1 MPFCRNDGF
10 FVVLF
15 LAALSLPQNRFI
27 QGLATKPTRA
37 GLADPLAP
45 FFGQIKLTS
54 QTMSP
59 TVDVRL
65 SRVNEQVLLAIALVA
80 ASTLLFAACDVGAKF
95 IQNEASAEK
104 IAWWRNLVYVIVA
117 VPFALRREGM
127 AVFRPRH
134 PWLNTLRGLAAI
146 CGSILFLL
154 GLRFQH
160 IPDATAISFVSPVFV
175 MALSIVF
182 LGEVVGARRWLAAL
196 VGFSGV
202 LIIVQPGTSSF
213 HYASIFTLVAAF
225 VGAFSTILTR
235 KAARDSAET
244 MMVWTS
250 VIGLA
255 VTSALVWPELARWS
269 WHEAIFGL
277 AGGLFFTF
285 GQICCVYA
293 YRMAPASLLAPFSY
307 IQMISATAISYLIWD
322 IVPGL
327 PTTVGASLI
336 VASGLYS
343 LHRERLRARRR
354 LAGYDV

>member
-1 MPFCRNDGF
+1 
-10 FVVLF
+10 
-15 LAALSLPQNRFI
+15 
-27 QGLATKPTRA
+27 
-37 GLADPLAP
+37 
-45 FFGQIKLTS
+45 
-54 QTMSP
+54 MSP
-59 TVDVRL
+59 TVDVGL
-65 SRVNEQVLLAIALVA
+65 SRVNEQILLAIALIA

-117 VPFALRREGM
+117 VPFALSREGK

-134 PWLNTLRGLAAI
+134 PWLNVLRGLTAI
-146 CGSILFLL
+146 CGTILFLL
-154 GLRFQH
+154 GLRHQQ

-182 LGEVVGARRWLAAL
+182 LGEIVGARRWLAAL
-196 VGFSGV
+196 VGFIGV

-235 KAARDSAET
+235 KAAHDRAET

-250 VIGLA
+250 VIGLS
-255 VTSALVWPELARWS
+255 VTTVLVWPEIGQTS
-269 WHEAIFGL
+269 WHEFAFGM
-277 AGGLFFTF
+277 AGGVFFAF
-285 GQICCVYA
+285 GQVCCVFA

-307 IQMISATAISYLIWD
+307 LQMISATVLSFAVWD

-327 PTTVGASLI
+327 ATTTGASLI

-343 LHRERLRARRR
+343 LHRERLRARQR
-354 LAGYDV
+354 LMNPGL

>member
-1 MPFCRNDGF
+1 
-10 FVVLF
+10 
-15 LAALSLPQNRFI
+15 
-27 QGLATKPTRA
+27 
-37 GLADPLAP
+37 
-45 FFGQIKLTS
+45 
-54 QTMSP
+54 MSP
-59 TVDVRL
+59 TVDVGL
-65 SRVNEQVLLAIALVA
+65 SRVNEQVLLAIALIA

-117 VPFALRREGM
+117 VPFALRREGR

-134 PWLNTLRGLAAI
+134 PWLNILRGCAAI
-146 CGSILFLL
+146 CGTILFLL
-154 GLRFQH
+154 GLQH
-160 IPDATAISFVSPVFV
+160 QEIPDATAISFVSPVFV

-235 KAARDSAET
+235 KAARDRAET

-250 VIGLA
+250 IIGLS
-255 VTSALVWPELARWS
+255 VTTALVWPEIARTS
-269 WHEAIFGL
+269 LHEFIFGM
-277 AGGLFFTF
+277 AGGLFFAF
-285 GQICCVYA
+285 GQVCCVFA

-307 IQMISATAISYLIWD
+307 LQMISATAVSFVVWG

-327 PTTVGASLI
+327 TTTVGASLI

-343 LHRERLRARRR
+343 LHRERLRARQR
-354 LAGYDV
+354 LMNIEL

>member
-1 MPFCRNDGF
+1 
-10 FVVLF
+10 
-15 LAALSLPQNRFI
+15 
-27 QGLATKPTRA
+27 
-37 GLADPLAP
+37 
-45 FFGQIKLTS
+45 
-54 QTMSP
+54 MSP
-59 TVDVRL
+59 TIDVGL
-65 SRVNEQVLLAIALVA
+65 SRVNEQILLAIALIA

-117 VPFALRREGM
+117 VPFALRREGK

-134 PWLNTLRGLAAI
+134 PWLNVLRGLTAI

-154 GLRFQH
+154 GLRHQQ
-160 IPDATAISFVSPVFV
+160 IPDATAISFVAPVFV

-182 LGEVVGARRWLAAL
+182 LGEIVGVRRWLAAL
-196 VGFSGV
+196 VGFIGV

-235 KAARDSAET
+235 KAARDRAET

-250 VIGLA
+250 VIGLS
-255 VTSALVWPELARWS
+255 VTTVLVWPEIGQTS
-269 WHEAIFGL
+269 WHEFAFGM
-277 AGGLFFTF
+277 AGGVFFAF
-285 GQICCVYA
+285 GQVCCVFA

-307 IQMISATAISYLIWD
+307 MQMISATGLSFVVWG
-322 IVPGL
+322 IVPG
-327 PTTVGASLI
+327 PATTVGASLV

-343 LHRERLRARRR
+343 LHRERLRARQR
-354 LAGYDV
+354 LTNPGL

>member
-1 MPFCRNDGF
+1 M
-10 FVVLF
+10 
-15 LAALSLPQNRFI
+15 
-27 QGLATKPTRA
+27 
-37 GLADPLAP
+37 
-45 FFGQIKLTS
+45 TS

-59 TVDVRL
+59 ATDVGL
-65 SRVNEQVLLAIALVA
+65 SRVNEQVLLAIALIFM
-80 ASTLLFAACDVGAKF
+80 STFLFAACDVGAKF
-95 IQNEASAEK
+95 IQHEASAEK
-104 IAWWRNLVYVIVA
+104 IAWWRNLTYVLVA
-117 VPFALRREGM
+117 VPFALRREGR

-134 PWLNTLRGLAAI
+134 PGLNILRGLTAI
-146 CGSILFLL
+146 CGTILFLL
-154 GLRFQH
+154 GLQH
-160 IPDATAISFVSPVFV
+160 QDIPDATAIAFVAPVFV

-196 VGFSGV
+196 IGFSGV

-250 VIGLA
+250 LIGLT
-255 VTSALVWPELARWS
+255 VTTFLVWREIGQTS
-269 WHEAIFGL
+269 WHEVVFGL
-277 AGGLFFTF
+277 AGGIFFAV
-285 GQICCVYA
+285 GQICCVFA

-307 IQMISATAISYLIWD
+307 VQMISATVVSYLIWG
-322 IVPGL
+322 IIPGL
-327 PTTVGASLI
+327 TTMIGASLI

-354 LAGYDV
+354 LTHPEV

>member
-1 MPFCRNDGF
+1 
-10 FVVLF
+10 
-15 LAALSLPQNRFI
+15 
-27 QGLATKPTRA
+27 
-37 GLADPLAP
+37 
-45 FFGQIKLTS
+45 
-54 QTMSP
+54 MSP
-59 TVDVRL
+59 TVDVGL
-65 SRVNEQVLLAIALVA
+65 PRVNEQILLAIALIA

-95 IQNEASAEK
+95 IQHEASAEK
-104 IAWWRNLVYVIVA
+104 IAWWRNLVYVMVA
-117 VPFALRREGM
+117 VPFALRREGR

-134 PWLNTLRGLAAI
+134 PWFNVLRGLTAV
-146 CGSILFLL
+146 CGTILFLL
-154 GLRFQH
+154 GLQYQQ

-182 LGEVVGARRWLAAL
+182 LGEIVGARRWLAAL

-235 KAARDSAET
+235 KAVNDRAET

-250 VIGLA
+250 VIGLS
-255 VTSALVWPELARWS
+255 VTTVLVWPEIGQTS
-269 WHEAIFGL
+269 WHEFAFGM
-277 AGGLFFTF
+277 AGGVFFAF
-285 GQICCVYA
+285 GQVCCVFA

-307 IQMISATAISYLIWD
+307 LQMISATAVSFAVWG

-327 PTTVGASLI
+327 TTTIGASLI

-343 LHRERLRARRR
+343 LHRERMRARQR
-354 LAGYDV
+354 LANPGV

>member
-1 MPFCRNDGF
+1 
-10 FVVLF
+10 
-15 LAALSLPQNRFI
+15 
-27 QGLATKPTRA
+27 
-37 GLADPLAP
+37 
-45 FFGQIKLTS
+45 
-54 QTMSP
+54 MSP
-59 TVDVRL
+59 TVDVGL
-65 SRVNEQVLLAIALVA
+65 SSRVDERILLAIALIA

-95 IQNEASAEK
+95 IQPEASAEK

-117 VPFALRREGM
+117 VPFALRREGR

-134 PWLNTLRGLAAI
+134 LWLNILRGLAAI
-146 CGSILFLL
+146 CGTILFLL
-154 GLRFQH
+154 GLQH
-160 IPDATAISFVSPVFV
+160 QQIPDATAISFVSPVFV

-182 LGEVVGARRWLAAL
+182 LGEVVGTRRWLSAL

-250 VIGLA
+250 LIGLSVA
-255 VTSALVWPELARWS
+255 TVLVWPEIFQTS
-269 WHEAIFGL
+269 WHEFVFGM
-277 AGGLFFTF
+277 AGGLFFAI
-285 GQICCVYA
+285 GQVCCVFA

-307 IQMISATAISYLIWD
+307 LQMISATAVSFVVWG

-327 PTTVGASLI
+327 TTTVGASLI

-343 LHRERLRARRR
+343 LHRERMRARHRR
-354 LAGYDV
+354 AVPEL

>member
-1 MPFCRNDGF
+1 
-10 FVVLF
+10 
-15 LAALSLPQNRFI
+15 
-27 QGLATKPTRA
+27 
-37 GLADPLAP
+37 
-45 FFGQIKLTS
+45 
-54 QTMSP
+54 MSP
-59 TVDVRL
+59 TIDVGL
-65 SRVNEQVLLAIALVA
+65 SRVNEQILLAIALIA

-117 VPFALRREGM
+117 VPFALRREGK

-134 PWLNTLRGLAAI
+134 PWLNVLRGLTAI

-154 GLRFQH
+154 GLRHQQ
-160 IPDATAISFVSPVFV
+160 IPDATAISFVAPVFV

-182 LGEVVGARRWLAAL
+182 LGEIVGVRRWLAAL
-196 VGFSGV
+196 VGFIGV

-235 KAARDSAET
+235 KAARDRAET

-250 VIGLA
+250 VIGLS
-255 VTSALVWPELARWS
+255 VTTVLVWPEIGQTS
-269 WHEAIFGL
+269 WHEFAFGM
-277 AGGLFFTF
+277 AGGVFFAF
-285 GQICCVYA
+285 GQVCCVFA

-307 IQMISATAISYLIWD
+307 MQMISATGLSFVVWG
-322 IVPGL
+322 IVPG
-327 PTTVGASLI
+327 PATTVGASLI

-343 LHRERLRARRR
+343 LHRERLRARQR
-354 LAGYDV
+354 LTNPGL

>member
-1 MPFCRNDGF
+1 M
-10 FVVLF
+10 
-15 LAALSLPQNRFI
+15 
-27 QGLATKPTRA
+27 
-37 GLADPLAP
+37 
-45 FFGQIKLTS
+45 TS

-59 TVDVRL
+59 TIDVGL
-65 SRVNEQVLLAIALVA
+65 SRVNEQILLAIALIA

-117 VPFALRREGM
+117 VPFALRREGK

-134 PWLNTLRGLAAI
+134 PWLNVLRGLTAI

-154 GLRFQH
+154 GLRHQQ
-160 IPDATAISFVSPVFV
+160 IPDATAISFVAPVFV

-182 LGEVVGARRWLAAL
+182 LGEIVGVRRWLAAL
-196 VGFSGV
+196 VGFIGV

-235 KAARDSAET
+235 KAARDRAET

-250 VIGLA
+250 VIGLS
-255 VTSALVWPELARWS
+255 VTTVLVWPEIGQTS
-269 WHEAIFGL
+269 WHEFAFGM
-277 AGGLFFTF
+277 AGGVFFAF
-285 GQICCVYA
+285 GQVCCVFA

-307 IQMISATAISYLIWD
+307 MQMISATGLSFVVWG
-322 IVPGL
+322 IVPG
-327 PTTVGASLI
+327 PATTVGASLI

-343 LHRERLRARRR
+343 LHRERLRARQR
-354 LAGYDV
+354 LTNPGL